1 MSTAGTITREEL
13 ATALKRRGLSSLADY
28 LFDDIVREREP
39 EYERGHFYEDAL
51 GRVFFRLLG
60 DGDGWSSAPE
70 GTPYPGDYPRRPLRK
85 LVPEPG
91 PTARVSRSQ
100 VIDTLGTLGMHEP
113 ARVSGIADYIMALL
127 RGEGS

>member
-1 MSTAGTITREEL
+1 VTGDTITREEL

-39 EYERGHFYEDAL
+39 EYERGQFYMDDL

-70 GTPYPGDYPRRPLRK
+70 GTHYPGDYPRRPLRK

-91 PTARVSRSQ
+91 PALWEHVTDLLAGFMDADLARDAASR
-100 VIDTLGTLGMHEP
+100 ICG
-113 ARVSGIADYIMALL
+113 LL
-127 RGEGS
+127 RGES